1 MIEKLPTLAQLL
13 RVLQQIPYLSSKD
26 LYRVAD
32 YLLQVDPKQI
42 DLLCKTLLLAREQI
56 KPCAICF
63 CWYEVTDACLFCSSS
78 KRNNNII
85 CVVETWQEVV
95 AIEKTKGYE
104 GAYHVLGG
112 VICPLEGIGPDDLTI
127 AALIERVKLKEPAE
141 IILATNQTPEG
152 EATAS
157 YIAKKLNGAVK
168 ISCLAKGMPV
178 GSSLKAMDR
187 LTVYKALT
195 DRRPF

>member
-1 MIEKLPTLAQLL
+1 MIEKLPKLAQLL
-13 RVLQQIPYLSSKD
+13 RVLQQVPYLSSKD

-32 YLLQVDPKQI
+32 FLLQTDQKQVE
-42 DLLCKTLLLAREQI
+42 LLCKTLLEAREQI
-56 KPCAICF
+56 KPCPTCF
-63 CWYEVTDACLFCSSS
+63 CWYEVTDACIFCSST
-78 KRNNNII
+78 KRNKDIV

-112 VICPLEGIGPDDLTI
+112 VICPLDGVGPDDLTI
-127 AALIERVKLKEPAE
+127 AALIERVAHNEPTE
-141 IILATNQTPEG
+141 LIMATNQTPEG

-157 YIAKKLNGAVK
+157 YIAKKLNNKVK